1 MQSRSEGEKYFY
13 SGLKFINM
21 TNLTVLNSHKE
32 RTAKF
37 NLLLPPPPQSRWLF
51 DHRPPHFK
59 NCSAGPGH
67 CLQQPLVKA
76 GDPFICFRNTKRF
89 PCLHS
94 LIQIREGLEEFDT
107 IIRLRVACCYGGGS
121 AKREDK
127 ALSSLVG
134 IKDNTYTYLKCI
146 PPNYLNN
153 CFAIF
158 MLNNLNSLLCIIL
171 GVLSQERS
179 TLIRTSISRKSRIPI
194 ISSTCACLS
203 ILLKFEVCKTV
214 TL

>member
-1 MQSRSEGEKYFY
+1 M
-13 SGLKFINM
+13 
-21 TNLTVLNSHKE
+21 
-32 RTAKF
+32 
-37 NLLLPPPPQSRWLF
+37 LLPPPPQSRWLF

-107 IIRLRVACCYGGGS
+107 IIRLREACCYGGGS

-134 IKDNTYTYLKCI
+134 IKDNTYTYLEFI
-146 PPNYLNN
+146 PPYYLNN
-153 CFAIF
+153 CFATF

-171 GVLSQERS
+171 GVLSQE
-179 TLIRTSISRKSRIPI
+179 T
-194 ISSTCACLS
+194 
-203 ILLKFEVCKTV
+203 LLKP
-214 TL
+214 LPSRL

>member
-1 MQSRSEGEKYFY
+1 M
-13 SGLKFINM
+13 
-21 TNLTVLNSHKE
+21 VVW
-32 RTAKF
+32 
-37 NLLLPPPPQSRWLF
+37 PPA
-51 DHRPPHFK
+51 PHFK

-107 IIRLRVACCYGGGS
+107 IIRLREACCYGGGS

-134 IKDNTYTYLKCI
+134 IKDNTYTYLEFI
-146 PPNYLNN
+146 PPYYLNN
-153 CFAIF
+153 CFATF

-171 GVLSQERS
+171 GVLSLE
-179 TLIRTSISRKSRIPI
+179 T
-194 ISSTCACLS
+194 
-203 ILLKFEVCKTV
+203 LLKPLPSRLWFAPQLLTKAESLYYRVPVHVFPSLWSSKFAKQSQFGWLLASLKHTWSQPKSGEQGFV
-214 TL
+214 AKK